1 MFINQSFVA
10 IIFKLI
16 NFFAIIGLG
25 FYIFKKYLKTDL
37 LFSIVKK
44 ETDHQDLLTKQTML
58 ENKQRNLDLLIK
70 EEAIQCQNLQ
80 SKIDEWNATVLQE
93 QDKQEKEQSNL
104 AFVIKKR
111 KKDVAVKKEN
121 QRVQSTILNGVI
133 ANLENSLSNN
143 FKDSKKGTDY
153 LNAIVHF
160 MNEKIS

>member
-10 IIFKLI
+10 IVFKLI

-25 FYIFKKYLKTDL
+25 FFIFKKYLKTDL
-37 LFSIVKK
+37 LSSIAKK
-44 ETDHQDLLTKQTML
+44 ETDHQDLLSQQIML
-58 ENKQRNLDLLIK
+58 ENKQRDLDLLIK
-70 EEAIQCQNLQ
+70 EETIQCQNFQ
-80 SKIDEWNATVLQE
+80 SKIDEWKATVLRE

-111 KKDVAVKKEN
+111 KKDIAVKKEN
-121 QRVQSTILNGVI
+121 QRVQKIIFTSVI
-133 ANLENSLSNN
+133 TDVEKSLASD
-143 FKDSKKGTDY
+143 FKDFKKGTDY